1 MAHGK
6 AVKGKSSRSAGGTV
20 GSKRK
25 VAVGPEEVRSVRA
38 KTTETDLKRK
48 VTHPSLPK
56 VRCLENVPSCMRIC
70 V

>member
-1 MAHGK
+1 MARGK
-6 AVKGKSSRSAGGTV
+6 AVKEKSSRSARGTV

-38 KTTETDLKRK
+38 KTTETELKKK

-56 VRCLENVPSCMRIC
+56 VRSVKNVRSSMRVC